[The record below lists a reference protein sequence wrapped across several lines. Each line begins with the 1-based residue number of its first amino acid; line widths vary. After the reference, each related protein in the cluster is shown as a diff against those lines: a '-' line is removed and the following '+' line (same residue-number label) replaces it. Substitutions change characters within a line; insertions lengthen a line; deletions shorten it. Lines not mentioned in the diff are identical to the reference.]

1 MFERP
6 NLHPFQPQ
14 NNLTYNVLLLILIFC
29 FKHTRPPIN
38 RVVFRSISSRY
49 FGKRED
55 SGPGD
60 KVNSI
65 YSLAVIDPDGS
76 GAFDVFCDQKTAGGR
91 WTVFQKRL
99 DGSVDFYRGWNDYK
113 RGFGNLNGEFW
124 LGLDKIHRLTKTSNK
139 LRVDLEDTTG
149 NTVYAEYD
157 MFAVTSERT
166 KYQLSL
172 GTYSGDDLK
181 KGPHLKSFNRNKF

>member
-1 MFERP
+1 MFSIIDCNTLVIKWQIKDRLIDDWSEINLFERP

-76 GAFDVFCDQKTAGGR
+76 GPFDVFRDQKTAGGG

-99 DGSVDFYRGWNDYK
+99 DGSV
-113 RGFGNLNGEFW
+113 
-124 LGLDKIHRLTKTSNK
+124 
-139 LRVDLEDTTG
+139 
-149 NTVYAEYD
+149 
-157 MFAVTSERT
+157 AV
-166 KYQLSL
+166 
-172 GTYSGDDLK
+172 
-181 KGPHLKSFNRNKF
+181 P